1 MKQASKKEDTKQRIL
16 DEALRL
22 FSQSGY
28 DAVSVERIASAV
40 GIKAPSLYKHFKSKQ
55 EIFDAIVAE
64 TYRRYDTFTDG
75 IDVHVS
81 ESKVDEKVFDGIS
94 EEMLAKKVRH
104 LIEYSL
110 HDEYVSRFRRM
121 MTIEQFRNA
130 EFAAMYSER
139 LVRYHAGLF
148 RALIKSGTLIG
159 EDPDTLALEYVAPVV
174 LMVEVCDRQPEREA
188 ECLKRLEA
196 HVRNFYRTY
205 SPHMVKTAEKRGGN
219 CRNNRNA
226 DS

>member
-1 MKQASKKEDTKQRIL
+1 MKKEDTKQRIL

-22 FSQSGY
+22 FSASGF
-28 DAVSVERIASAV
+28 DAVSVGRIASAV

-64 TYRRYDTFTDG
+64 TYRRYDLFTDG

-81 ESKVDEKVFDGIS
+81 ESKADEKVFDGIT
-94 EEMLAKKVRH
+94 EDLLVEKVKQ

-110 HDEYVSRFRRM
+110 HDEYVSSFRRM
-121 MTIEQFRNA
+121 MTIEQFRNPD
-130 EFAAMYSER
+130 FAAMYTERYVER

-148 RALIKSGTLIG
+148 TALIKSGTIIAD
-159 EDPDTLALEYVAPVV
+159 DPDTLALEYVAPVII
-174 LMVEVCDRQPEREA
+174 MVEICDREPDKEQ
-188 ECLKRLEA
+188 ECMKRLEA

-205 SPHMVKTAEKRGGN
+205 SPHMVNKAAEKRGGKHGE
-219 CRNNRNA
+219 
-226 DS
+226 